1 MNTLSKDTIIELL
14 SAFISQRSGMDFRNY
29 GDIKSYRAESRRI
42 TQQGK
47 DAREL
52 MRAVEYSQ
60 ITADELRAAFSA
72 FSGRLTLS
80 DDGRLDYCTG
90 QYFPTEYRAAVCAV
104 LASALWDYHRE
115 DYPNG
120 NELRASFRRRFG
132 KRIQESWFN

>member
-1 MNTLSKDTIIELL
+1 MNTLSKDTIISLL

-29 GDIKSYRAESRRI
+29 GDIKSYRAEARSI
-42 TQQGK
+42 ANDGK

-52 MRAVEYSQ
+52 LRAVEYSQ

-104 LASALWDYHRE
+104 LASALWNYYRE

-120 NELRASFRRRFG
+120 NDLRTAMRRRFG
-132 KRIQESWFN
+132 KRIQNNWFN